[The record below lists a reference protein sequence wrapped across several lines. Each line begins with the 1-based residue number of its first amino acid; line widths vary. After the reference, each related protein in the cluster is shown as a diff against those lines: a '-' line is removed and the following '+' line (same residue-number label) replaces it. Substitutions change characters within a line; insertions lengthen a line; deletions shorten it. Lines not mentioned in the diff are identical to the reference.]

1 VEVKIISE
9 DKKTEWNNFIK
20 DSNGSI
26 LQGFEWGEV
35 KSGPDWTPIRVAV
48 FDSDKIIAGAQ
59 ILVRSLPF
67 KKTVFY
73 SPRGPVL
80 DYSDEELLKVLLGFV
95 SELAKKKN
103 AVFWRIDPPLE
114 EDNVPNIFTKNS
126 FRKVSFNIQPGTTV
140 YLDLTKDVDD
150 LLKSFAEK
158 TRYNIRLSFRKGVV
172 VKDMSSD
179 EGLNIFHEL
188 YIPTAKRDKFLI
200 HPKSYYQKVKQQ
212 LIDNNLGKILV
223 AFITEKSGVKKPI
236 GSVFLFTFGKKVWY
250 MYGASSAEHRNVMPN
265 HALHFSVMEWAKG
278 NGYEIYD
285 LWGIPANPDPSQPLW
300 GVYRFKKG
308 FNGRRVQY
316 IGTFDYVFSPIFYLI
331 FEKGMNFY
339 KKIRNLFTRGTF
351 RSSV

>member
-1 VEVKIISE
+1 MEVKIIDEKLKS
-9 DKKTEWNNFIK
+9 EWNEFVK
-20 DSNGSI
+20 SSNGSI
-26 LQGFEWGEV
+26 LQAFEWGEV
-35 KSGPDWTPIRVAV
+35 KSGPDWKPIRIAV
-48 FDSDKIIAGAQ
+48 FDSDKIVAGVQ
-59 ILVRSLPF
+59 ILVRSFLF

-80 DYSDEELLKVLLGFV
+80 DYSNEKILGLLMKFV
-95 SELAKKKN
+95 SQLAKKKN

-114 EDNVPNIFTKNS
+114 KNNASNIFTKNS
-126 FRKVSFNIQPGTTV
+126 FREVGFNIQPETTI

-172 VKDMSSD
+172 VEDMSD
-179 EGLNIFHEL
+179 DRGLDIFYDL
-188 YIPTAKRDKFLI
+188 YVPTAKRDKFLI
-200 HPKSYYQKVKQQ
+200 HPKSYYQKIKQQ
-212 LIDNNLGKILV
+212 LISNDLGKIFI
-223 AFITEKSGVKKPI
+223 AFITEKSGVKKAI

-265 HALHFSVMEWAKG
+265 HALHFSVIKWAKE
-278 NGYEIYD
+278 NGYGIYD
-285 LWGIPANPDPSQPLW
+285 LWGIPANPKPSEPLW

-316 IGTFDYVFSPIFYLI
+316 IGTFDYVFSPFFYLI
-331 FEKGMNFY
+331 FEKGMSFY